1 MSDNEYL
8 KIGFC
13 STRNPWLLV
22 TGHRLYWN
30 FVAKWHEAIKT
41 FASSSAQSVTFLSS
55 LQGFLEWRQNVA
67 LQVRLGLILSLK
79 TKKRWWQEQ
88 MSVIDHYNIW
98 SEVKWK
104 PLSRVRLFT
113 TPWTIQSM
121 KFSRPEYWS
130 GISPGDI
137 PNPGI
142 EPRSPA
148 LQVDSLPVEPLPG
161 KPKNTGVGSL
171 SLLQRIF
178 PTHKSNWGLLHC
190 RQILY

>member
-22 TGHRLYWN
+22 TGHHLYWN
-30 FVAKWHEAIKT
+30 FVAEWHEAIKT

-113 TPWTIQSM
+113 TPWTIQSI
-121 KFSRPEYWS
+121 KFSRPEYYS
-130 GISPGDI
+130 GLSFPSPGDL
-137 PNPGI
+137 PDPGM

-148 LQVDSLPVEPLPG
+148 LQEDSLPTEPPG
-161 KPKNTGVGSL
+161 KPF
-171 SLLQRIF
+171 SLLQLLIRI
-178 PTHKSNWGLLHC
+178 WLE
-190 RQILY
+190 R